1 MSTTFS
7 DIDLKSYESSLR
19 SSKADS
25 FRFNQDEWMKLDSR
39 ISKAILGDSLESKT
53 DLLKD
58 FDMLYYIAE
67 ISLPRVPTRNK
78 TEFDKYESVVN
89 RLHVMDA
96 RRKELEAFAEMQ
108 D

>member
-1 MSTTFS
+1 
-7 DIDLKSYESSLR
+7 
-19 SSKADS
+19 
-25 FRFNQDEWMKLDSR
+25 MKLDSR
-39 ISKAILGDSLESKT
+39 ISKAILGDSLESKM

-67 ISLPRVPTRNK
+67 ISLPRVPAMNK

-96 RRKELEAFAEMQ
+96 HRKELEAIAKMQ